1 MENESHGRQLNEF
14 IEIAQGI
21 ELIFDQTDQWLWDLD
36 LRNQKL
42 TIIGNWSKH
51 IGIDPKLSDGNGFLE
66 KLSLKLHMDERV
78 AFDGLLLE
86 LMKGNRSRFEARH
99 RFVDVHGDEV
109 WVRTRI
115 VCQVEAG
122 QIVRLIGSHT
132 DVDDYFDT
140 VEKLEQLAYID
151 PITGL
156 QNRNALIA
164 HLENHFWN
172 YDREHMSGSILLLG
186 LDHFKYANST
196 YGHYVGDRILK
207 QVGQM
212 LKDVPVEAD
221 AFCARYES
229 DHFCIVINQTDED
242 LVCDYADRILKTI
255 SKGIRVGEESY
266 NLTVSIGISIF
277 PLHGTSYDELFKNA
291 ESALG
296 VSKASGKNKLTIYEY
311 SMNVQLI
318 ERWTLTQ
325 ELLCAIDHDELRL
338 VFQPIM
344 NLRDNRIV
352 GFEALVR
359 WHNNKLGLVP
369 PNRFIPLAEEIG
381 VINAIDYFVLKQ
393 ALAAIK
399 RLNEKY
405 GLDLY
410 MAVNISSGHL
420 TEKQF
425 VQNVDSILK
434 DLNMTP
440 KWLRIEITEHALIS
454 SISES
459 QLALKRLKDMG
470 VQVYLDDFGTGY
482 SSFNYLK
489 NLPVDVVK
497 LDMSF
502 IADLLRD
509 PQSEKLIEGIIQL
522 AHILNLK
529 ICAEGIEELMQA
541 ETLRKLGCDFGQG
554 YYYSKPVE
562 EERLCILIDE
572 NS

>member
-1 MENESHGRQLNEF
+1 MANGANERSITEYR
-14 IEIAQGI
+14 EIAEGI

-36 LRNQKL
+36 LTSQNL

-51 IGIDPKLSDGNGFLE
+51 LGIDSKKQDGIGFLE
-66 KLSLKLHMDERV
+66 LLTSKIHEEEREAFTGLISSLV
-78 AFDGLLLE
+78 SGS
-86 LMKGNRSRFEARH
+86 RSRFEARH
-99 RFVDVHGDEV
+99 RFIDVHGDEV

-115 VCQVEAG
+115 VCQVKDG
-122 QIVRLIGSHT
+122 HMTRLIGSHT

-140 VEKLEQLAYID
+140 VERLEQLAYID

-172 YDREHMSGSILLLG
+172 YDREHISGSILLLG

-207 QVGQM
+207 QVGQI
-212 LKDVPVEAD
+212 LKDVPVNGD
-221 AFCARYES
+221 SFCSRYES
-229 DHFCIVINQTDED
+229 DHFCIVVNQTDED
-242 LVCDYADRILKTI
+242 FICQYADSLLKAI
-255 SKGIRVGEESY
+255 SKGIKVGEETY
-266 NLTVSIGISIF
+266 TLTASIGISVF

-296 VSKASGKNKLTIYEY
+296 VSKASGKNKFTVYEY

-325 ELLCAIDHDELRL
+325 ELLCAIDHNELRL

-344 NLRDNRIV
+344 NLKDNRIM

-381 VINAIDYFVLKQ
+381 VINAIDYFVLKE
-393 ALAAIK
+393 ALHAIK
-399 RLNEKY
+399 KINEKF
-405 GLDLY
+405 GLELY

-425 VQNVDSILK
+425 VQNVDSILGQVEV
-434 DLNMTP
+434 P
-440 KWLRIEITEHALIS
+440 PSWLRIEITEHALIS

-459 QLALKRLKDMG
+459 QQALNRLKDMG

-529 ICAEGIEELMQA
+529 ICAEGIEELPQA
-541 ETLRKLGCDFGQG
+541 ETLRRLGCDFGQG

-562 EERLCILIDE
+562 EERLCTLIEE

>member
-1 MENESHGRQLNEF
+1 MANEASIRSINEYQA
-14 IEIAQGI
+14 IAEGI

-36 LRNQKL
+36 LSTNHL
-42 TIIGNWSKH
+42 TIIGNWCKH
-51 IGIDPKLSDGNGFLE
+51 IGFSPKQMEGGQFLNA
-66 KLSLKLHMDERV
+66 LTSKLHEEEQV
-78 AFDGLLLE
+78 TFAGLLESLFE
-86 LMKGNRSRFEARH
+86 GTRSRIEARH
-99 RFVDVHGDEV
+99 RFVDVHGDEI

-115 VCQVEAG
+115 VAMHQAG
-122 QIVRLIGSHT
+122 KLTRIIGSHT
-132 DVDDYFDT
+132 DVDDYYDT
-140 VEKLEQLAYID
+140 VERLEQLAYID

-172 YDREHMSGSILLLG
+172 YDREHISGSILLLG

-207 QVGQM
+207 QVGQI
-212 LKDVPVEAD
+212 LSEVPISGD

-229 DHFCIVINQTDED
+229 DHFCIVVNQTDEE
-242 LVCDYADRILKTI
+242 LICQYADQLLKAI
-255 SKGIRVGEESY
+255 SKGIKVGEETY
-266 NLTVSIGISIF
+266 TLTASIGISVF

-296 VSKASGKNKLTIYEY
+296 VSKASGKNKYTVYEY

-325 ELLCAIDHDELRL
+325 ELLLAIDHDELRL

-344 NLRDNRIV
+344 NLKDNRIV

-381 VINAIDYFVLKQ
+381 VINAIDYFVLKE
-393 ALAAIK
+393 ALLAIK
-399 RLNEKY
+399 QINHKY
-405 GLDLY
+405 GLSLY

-420 TEKQF
+420 TDKQF
-425 VQNVDSILK
+425 VPNVASILE
-434 DLNMTP
+434 DVGVSP
-440 KWLRIEITEHALIS
+440 SWLRIEITEHALIS
-454 SISES
+454 SIADS
-459 QLALKRLKDMG
+459 QLALNRLKDMG
-470 VQVYLDDFGTGY
+470 IQVYLDDFGTGY

-502 IADLLRD
+502 IADLLKD
-509 PQSEKLIEGIIQL
+509 PQSEKLIEGIITL

-529 ICAEGIEELMQA
+529 ICAEGIEELPQA

-562 EERLCILIDE
+562 EAKLCTLIEE